1 VQVLCSF
8 QALKITTT
16 TIKDDIYMTNNSE
29 IDRYHS
35 RPLDVHRWS
44 DHPEATKL
52 RDTIWNQYFKEKFL
66 IGGQGNKAKSE
77 PKKQFKILLLDLY
90 VAWLDDPELSIGV
103 GMSKSAYKTNS
114 RYNSLFISSKIIDII
129 NHAHAVG
136 LIDKKTGS
144 EALSITTRIRA
155 SALLTTVFEQAD
167 LSLFDMTQEYPNK
180 EVIVLSKHELIEDKK
195 KRIEVEYLDT
205 DLESIPSMRQ
215 ELHDYNALIWRCHV
229 DIPTLDE
236 PLVGQPYWDKKAQE
250 TKIRRVRLTQD
261 NKFVRRVFYRA
272 NWNLGGRFHGGWWQ
286 NINSDLR
293 KQIYINDR
301 STVEQDYSGLHINL
315 LYGLKGIQPPLG
327 DHYVVEH
334 LLLDFTDEEQR
345 EIVKELVLM
354 AINAKTIKKAYQ
366 SFVNE
371 QPKDS
376 RQKKLNHKTLEL
388 LLEAF
393 KKKNPDIKEAL
404 GSDKGVELMH
414 MDGRITAKVIKHFTN
429 KNIPILS
436 VHDSYITQNQYSA
449 ELREVMNE
457 VVTEELKG
465 FKINIKQEGIG
476 SDQVQ
481 AFKNQDRANA
491 LDYSYDN
498 VPSYKRTEGFKKRY
512 KRHKEW
518 LKKVYK

>member
-1 VQVLCSF
+1 
-8 QALKITTT
+8 
-16 TIKDDIYMTNNSE
+16 MTNNND
-29 IDRYHS
+29 INRNHS

-77 PKKQFKILLLDLY
+77 PKKQFKILVLDLY

-114 RYNSLFISSKIIDII
+114 RYNSLFISPKIIDII

-144 EALSITTRIRA
+144 EQSGKTTRIRA
-155 SALLTTVFEQAD
+155 TALLATAFEQAE

-180 EVIVLSKHELIEDKK
+180 EVIVLNLKEYKDEKEITKSVD
-195 KRIEVEYLDT
+195 YLDT
-205 DLESIPSMRQ
+205 DYLPICDMRQ
-215 ELHDYNALIWRCHV
+215 ELHQYNALLWRTHV
-229 DIPTLDE
+229 DITTRQKPFI
-236 PLVGQPYWDKKAQE
+236 GQPYWDKKAGE
-250 TKIRRVRLTQD
+250 TKVRRVRLTQD
-261 NKFVRRVFYRA
+261 NKFVKRVFYRA

-286 NINSDLR
+286 SIKGDLR
-293 KQIYINDR
+293 KQIYINDE
-301 STVEQDYSGLHINL
+301 STLEQDYSGLHVNL
-315 LYGLKGIQPPLG
+315 LYGLKGIQPPLE
-327 DHYVVEH
+327 DHYKVEH
-334 LLLDFTDEEQR
+334 LLLDFSVKEQR
-345 EIVKELVLM
+345 KIVKGVVLN
-354 AINAKTIKKAYQ
+354 AINANSTKSAYAAFRQ
-366 SFVNE
+366 QQETGSRE
-371 QPKDS
+371 KSLKDK
-376 RQKKLNHKTLEL
+376 QLEL

-393 KKKNPDIKEAL
+393 KKKHPNIQEAL
-404 GSDKGVELMH
+404 CSDKGVELMH
-414 MDGRITAKVIKHFTN
+414 IDGRITAKVIEHFTN

-436 VHDSYITQNQYSA
+436 VHDSYITQNQYSG
-449 ELREVMNE
+449 ELRRVMNK
-457 VVTEELKG
+457 VVTEELNG
-465 FKINIKQEGIG
+465 FKINIDQEGVGI
-476 SDQVQ
+476 DQIQ

-498 VPSYKRTEGFKKRY
+498 VPSYKRTEGFKTRY